1 MPLAGVHRIVVDA
14 NWRTE
19 ADSAVGAAR
28 KHHVGPTAAK
38 RLHAGQ
44 HVNVIVSR
52 ASGAINRQETHSGK
66 STWIDCPAK
75 KEVAI
80 QIHRGA
86 SVKSWSLAPDL
97 RVA

>member
-19 ADSAVGAAR
+19 GDSSIGAAR
-28 KHHVGPTAAK
+28 KHHGGPTAAK

-44 HVNVIVSR
+44 QVNVVVSR
-52 ASGAINRQETHSGK
+52 AAGAINRQETHSGE
-66 STWIDCPAK
+66 STWVDCPAK

-86 SVKSWSLAPDL
+86 SVKSWSLPPIL